1 LQQYRRKAD
10 LWTAT
15 YDEYNLDTPVGPLF
29 CIASEATT
37 LGKVGEVAGVILDT
51 GEVLRCEPD
60 THAVRSIP
68 VGSGPLVRLPLGL
81 FAPFRM
87 YPGF

>member
-37 LGKVGEVAGVILDT
+37 LGKAGEVTGVMLDT
-51 GEVLRCEPD
+51 GGVLRCEPD
-60 THAVRSIP
+60 TRAVRSITVGVGP
-68 VGSGPLVRLPLGL
+68 VGAAATWFVCTIPHVPR
-81 FAPFRM
+81 F
-87 YPGF
+87 